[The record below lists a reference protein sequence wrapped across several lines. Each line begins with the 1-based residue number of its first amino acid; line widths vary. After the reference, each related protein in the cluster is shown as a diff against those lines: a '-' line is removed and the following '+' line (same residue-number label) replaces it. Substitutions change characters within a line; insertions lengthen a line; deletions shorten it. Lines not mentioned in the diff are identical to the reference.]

1 MKRPGITVRRRD
13 LLGFA
18 VAGAATAAANTLV
31 PTPAA
36 AAPVNLKDK
45 RKARYQADSPEVK
58 NFYRVNKYPTQ

>member
-1 MKRPGITVRRRD
+1 MKRPGTAVRRRD
-13 LLGFA
+13 LLAFA
-18 VAGAATAAANTLV
+18 VAGAATAAADTVV